1 MRRSVVLVVVMATT
15 IWLAPPASGGARQPD
30 LSSAAPRRATVGT
43 AAAACTWTT
52 APSVKGN
59 RSLFTVAPLSPS
71 NAWAAGITTSLG
83 TQALI
88 EHWNGKRWSV
98 SPTPAMT
105 ASGINALA
113 ATSATDVWAVGYA
126 GQGPTSAGGVNYKT
140 LVEHWN
146 GASWEVIPSPNP
158 AGTKSNALVGLAAI
172 SPTDVWAVGYTLIGS
187 TRQGLTEH
195 WNGSAWTVVASPNPG
210 TLSNGLLDIE
220 ASSSTNAI
228 AVGYR
233 SDGYGYQT
241 LAERWD
247 GSAWTVVPSPSPGSV
262 DNVLTG
268 LAVNSATDAWAVGY
282 LSGGG
287 PYQTLIEH
295 WDGTNWSVVAS
306 PNDGVGVNVL
316 RGASFSSP
324 TDGWAVGTSNLSGYT
339 GYRTLTLH
347 WDGGSWTVVPSPN
360 LPGVDNRLAGVEA
373 TPGTGE
379 AWAVGRVERSGLI
392 QHCAASS
399 TSGKVSPAS
408 AGTPTGSGSRD
419 EGAGM
424 SESTRGRTLP
434 MHAPAATPGVPAS
447 PQSVVAVDEAV
458 PAGISQVTL
467 TFGAAL
473 SDYDQDGQTD
483 FLLGTHFSSPARLY
497 HNDHGS
503 FSEADA
509 GMFALRDRHA
519 CTWGDVNRDGLQ
531 DLFCAIGAD
540 VGSDV
545 KSNELWI
552 QHPDHTFTDEA
563 ANYQVLDPLARGR
576 RGVFVDVNADGYPD
590 LYLGNVYERPDG
602 LPSPNRL
609 LINQGGTSFVDAP
622 AYGLDRE
629 LNAGCTQAAD
639 YNADGFQDLLVC
651 TAFGLKVYRN
661 DGGTSLTDVTASL
674 HLAHNPNDAQMVD
687 VNGDGRLDVLEVLG
701 TVFRVDLQRGS
712 TFPIAYQRALTA
724 GRGVSAGDVNGDG
737 RPDVYVVQ
745 GENPSGQNVADMML
759 LNDGTGTS
767 FTEMP
772 IPQTTVGAGDDAY
785 ALDYDHNGLMDFL
798 VLNGGRV
805 DLPGPVELIAFFP
818 SAPPAGR
825 GGRSEPGAGQD
836 TTR

>member
-113 ATSATDVWAVGYA
+113 AISATDVWAVGYA

-195 WNGSAWTVVASPNPG
+195 WNGSAWTVVASPDPG

-282 LSGGG
+282 LQRRRPVPDVDRALGRDELVRRRQPERRRGS
-287 PYQTLIEH
+287 ERVAR
-295 WDGTNWSVVAS
+295 SVV
-306 PNDGVGVNVL
+306 L
-316 RGASFSSP
+316 
-324 TDGWAVGTSNLSGYT
+324 
-339 GYRTLTLH
+339 
-347 WDGGSWTVVPSPN
+347 
-360 LPGVDNRLAGVEA
+360 
-373 TPGTGE
+373 
-379 AWAVGRVERSGLI
+379 
-392 QHCAASS
+392 
-399 TSGKVSPAS
+399 
-408 AGTPTGSGSRD
+408 
-419 EGAGM
+419 
-424 SESTRGRTLP
+424 
-434 MHAPAATPGVPAS
+434 
-447 PQSVVAVDEAV
+447 
-458 PAGISQVTL
+458 
-467 TFGAAL
+467 L
-473 SDYDQDGQTD
+473 SDRRLGRRDIEPLRLHGVSNPHPALGRRILDGRPQPKP
-483 FLLGTHFSSPARLY
+483 SRCRQPA
-497 HNDHGS
+497 
-503 FSEADA
+503 
-509 GMFALRDRHA
+509 
-519 CTWGDVNRDGLQ
+519 
-531 DLFCAIGAD
+531 
-540 VGSDV
+540 
-545 KSNELWI
+545 
-552 QHPDHTFTDEA
+552 
-563 ANYQVLDPLARGR
+563 GR
-576 RGVFVDVNADGYPD
+576 RGSHP
-590 LYLGNVYERPDG
+590 GNRRSMG
-602 LPSPNRL
+602 R
-609 LINQGGTSFVDAP
+609 
-622 AYGLDRE
+622 R
-629 LNAGCTQAAD
+629 AG
-639 YNADGFQDLLVC
+639 
-651 TAFGLKVYRN
+651 
-661 DGGTSLTDVTASL
+661 
-674 HLAHNPNDAQMVD
+674 
-687 VNGDGRLDVLEVLG
+687 
-701 TVFRVDLQRGS
+701 
-712 TFPIAYQRALTA
+712 
-724 GRGVSAGDVNGDG
+724 
-737 RPDVYVVQ
+737 
-745 GENPSGQNVADMML
+745 
-759 LNDGTGTS
+759 
-767 FTEMP
+767 
-772 IPQTTVGAGDDAY
+772 
-785 ALDYDHNGLMDFL
+785 
-798 VLNGGRV
+798 
-805 DLPGPVELIAFFP
+805 
-818 SAPPAGR
+818 
-825 GGRSEPGAGQD
+825 
-836 TTR
+836 